1 VVDDALKAGCTI
13 ENRWN
18 RIKVLTGLAPHLS
31 PKQQGEALAAVRAIW
46 GEEAQAEALMGLM
59 PHLSPEQRDA
69 AMADFLATAERLP
82 RRDVLHFT
90 EDLIATKLFNPSAM
104 ATAII
109 DAQAMWP

>member
-31 PKQQGEALAAVRAIW
+31 PKQQGEALAAVRAVW
-46 GEEAQAEALMGLM
+46 GEEAQAEALMGLT
-59 PHLSPEQRDA
+59 PHLSPEQRDVGMA
-69 AMADFLATAERLP
+69 AFLATVETLL
-82 RRDVLHFT
+82 RDNALDFT
-90 EDLIATKLFNPSAM
+90 KDLIATRLFNPSGM

-109 DAQAMWP
+109 C